1 MSNCPYKP
9 QLPPEEELDCCP
21 DKPCKALAQ
30 EPICPDKNQYCFIE
44 ISGPCGMKKR
54 FAKGTKASF
63 AVERFNCLLKDPNMP
78 VVCIAAVKEGEEP
91 IEFGNDL
98 ELILYDNAWTL
109 QIVQEGFHMSSSFES
124 LDAFVHLL

>member
-1 MSNCPYKP
+1 MYSV
-9 QLPPEEELDCCP
+9 
-21 DKPCKALAQ
+21 KAFHIGGQ
-30 EPICPDKNQYCFIE
+30 FIE

-91 IEFGNDL
+91 IEFGNDV

-109 QIVQEGFHMSSSFES
+109 QIVQEGVCFPSDFWAENKGFQCTVISCGLMNRI
-124 LDAFVHLL
+124 LPLYQP

>member
-1 MSNCPYKP
+1 MAENCITHIPSYSKVHATTP
-9 QLPPEEELDCCP
+9 FGCTPFFTMFYW
-21 DKPCKALAQ
+21 KMYSIKAFHIGGQ
-30 EPICPDKNQYCFIE
+30 FIE

-63 AVERFNCLLKDPNMP
+63 AVERFNCLLKDPTMP

-91 IEFGNDL
+91 IEFGNDV

-109 QIVQEGFHMSSSFES
+109 QIVQEGVFSF
-124 LDAFVHLL
+124 